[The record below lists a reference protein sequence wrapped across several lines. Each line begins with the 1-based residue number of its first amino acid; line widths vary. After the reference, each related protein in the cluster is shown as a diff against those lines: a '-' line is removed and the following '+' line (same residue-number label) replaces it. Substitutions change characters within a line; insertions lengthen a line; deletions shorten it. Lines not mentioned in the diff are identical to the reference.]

1 MTRYCARMTPGSVLV
16 LAALASAAMR
26 PAVAQTTSQET
37 ILHLSATG
45 LVQIVPDQLAAELVA
60 RSTSASAATAQRQV
74 NGLMADGM
82 KMGQA
87 VAGVD
92 ARAVGYSVA
101 PGDDRRA
108 TWIAQQ
114 TLELRAAD
122 GPALLDLA
130 GKLQEHGLALASL
143 DWQPSPAL
151 RRKAH
156 EEATTA
162 ALKELQAETASAAA
176 TLGLHVDHLQ
186 DVRLDEASFQ
196 PRRGVPMMAVSR
208 MSSPPPQAS
217 AAPEEVTAQVS
228 ADVLLRP

>member
-1 MTRYCARMTPGSVLV
+1 MTSTRV
-16 LAALASAAMR
+16 LAFATFGFVAVQ
-26 PAVAQTTSQET
+26 PAFAQSTPPTTV
-37 ILHLSATG
+37 LHLSATG
-45 LVQIVPDQLAAELVA
+45 LVRIVPDQLAAELVA
-60 RSTSASAATAQRQV
+60 RGTSASAAAAQRQV
-74 NGLMADGM
+74 NSLMADGM

-92 ARAVGYSVA
+92 ARAVGYSVV
-101 PGDDRRA
+101 PGDDRHA
-108 TWIAQQ
+108 TWTAQQ
-114 TLELRAAD
+114 TLELRGAD

-143 DWQPSPAL
+143 DWQLSSAV

-162 ALKELQAETASAAA
+162 ALKELQARAASAAT

-186 DVRLDEASFQ
+186 DVRLDEAAFQ
-196 PRRGVPMMAVSR
+196 PRRAVPMMAMSR
-208 MSSPPPQAS
+208 MSTPLPQAS